1 MGSRKLEDDHA
12 LFKIVLLFVGCYWGP
27 VEPIKRWP
35 DMAEKSPPS
44 ERQASL
50 DNSIASVAVL
60 REIHDGM
67 LLAYFP
73 SHYDSPHCWCR
84 PRVTV
89 CVSEVLIQ
97 HKDLA
102 NGEFDC

>member
-1 MGSRKLEDDHA
+1 
-12 LFKIVLLFVGCYWGP
+12 
-27 VEPIKRWP
+27 
-35 DMAEKSPPS
+35 MAEKPPDS
-44 ERQASL
+44 ARQEWSNNFMA
-50 DNSIASVAVL
+50 SIATL

-89 CVSEVLIQ
+89 CVSEILIQ